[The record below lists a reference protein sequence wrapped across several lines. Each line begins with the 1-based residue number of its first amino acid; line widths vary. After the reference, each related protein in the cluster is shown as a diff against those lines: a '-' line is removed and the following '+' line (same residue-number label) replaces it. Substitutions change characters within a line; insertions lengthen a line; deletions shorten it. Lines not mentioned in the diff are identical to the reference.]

1 MNKKTSV
8 RKIEQVFGKLNTLR
22 YFIEDPEK
30 DFHLRGLAKIS
41 GRSPSTISS
50 NIGLLKKL
58 GVVSAKSSRGLTL
71 IRANTESQL
80 YRDAKLFYNLY
91 IIRESGLIGFI
102 SENLRPKSLVLFGSF
117 RKSENIPRSDI
128 DLFAE
133 VDEVK
138 RIDLSKF
145 ESKLGHEVQLMQ
157 ATSREIGAMRRDIHL
172 MNNIA
177 NGIVLEGFLRVLG

>member
-80 YRDAKLFYNLY
+80 YTHRPVQ
-91 IIRESGLIGFI
+91 IRIEAWARGTAHAG
-102 SENLRPKSLVLFGSF
+102 
-117 RKSENIPRSDI
+117 NIP
-128 DLFAE
+128 
-133 VDEVK
+133 
-138 RIDLSKF
+138 
-145 ESKLGHEVQLMQ
+145 
-157 ATSREIGAMRRDIHL
+157 
-172 MNNIA
+172 
-177 NGIVLEGFLRVLG
+177 